1 MFYLI
6 LTCNCVFL
14 SLHVFGLCILIVSQ
28 YMEFTYS
35 TESFCLLLLLHSTL
49 TILRH
54 HNAFHSVSV
63 SIENYNKFGKQRVVT
78 ANKSI
83 KLARFFRGNF
93 SRGGVAFTTG
103 IISSSEITAT
113 QEIPFINPFQGIRT
127 RSCLSIYFRS

>member
-1 MFYLI
+1 MCLSFTSCVWPLYP
-6 LTCNCVFL
+6 NCFAIYGIHLFNRV
-14 SLHVFGLCILIVSQ
+14 
-28 YMEFTYS
+28 
-35 TESFCLLLLLHSTL
+35 FCLLLLFHSTL

-54 HNAFHSVSV
+54 PNAFHSVSV

-78 ANKSI
+78 ANQSI